1 MEIELTME
9 EQKFFPNQ
17 NGRMENSLKN
27 KNSVTSQKERPIL
40 EKWRIFYEEKEP

>member
-9 EQKFFPNQ
+9 EQKFF
-17 NGRMENSLKN
+17 RIKMENSLKN